1 TISKRRNRPAK
12 MPELWDHWRR
22 REHPG
27 PDFRTGVMRP
37 LPTQCQKRCR
47 AISPTQALLRTR
59 SSKRAVLFARRVRL
73 SPHPERSSA
82 VADNSLGRW
91 EQQLLVAKY
100 LLEHLPA
107 AGSPWRC
114 MLDQAFRRGDRPHK
128 ARHPVL
134 PDYAFYL
141 RR

>member
-1 TISKRRNRPAK
+1 
-12 MPELWDHWRR
+12 MPDLWDQWRG

-47 AISPTQALLRTR
+47 AISPTQALLRIR

-73 SPHPERSSA
+73 SPHPERSRA

-91 EQQLLVAKY
+91 GQQLRLVKY
-100 LLEHLPA
+100 LLEQLPA
-107 AGSPWRC
+107 AGSRWKLMLENACSRC
-114 MLDQAFRRGDRPHK
+114 DGP
-128 ARHPVL
+128 
-134 PDYAFYL
+134 
-141 RR
+141 